1 MRWKRFK
8 LVPEMEGTV
17 AQWYARQRGTQ
28 RQIESFR
35 KQAVELTAGLPS
47 GTNVLEIAPGP
58 GYLAVAI
65 AQLGRC
71 HVTGLDISRTFVE
84 IAKEKAREAGVKVEF
99 RHGDV
104 ANVPFDSNSFDL
116 IVCQAA
122 FKNFTQPVRALD
134 EMHRVLRVGGTVV
147 IQDLSKDASSA
158 EIEGDGAQ
166 SRQRVHDEIRAGDD
180 TSTPRLLVG
189 PVRASR
195 RRERLPDVRHQKR
208 RDRFGGAV
216 EEDDRREGRVKL
228 ECLAD
233 GRASVG
239 DAMTVSPGIVDVPP
253 GRHSRC
259 SASGAKLKVSSWATS
274 ASRLCFSVGGP
285 LPYIDNVAFRL
296 KMLLLVSPCSARH
309 SVTRKCDG

>member
-158 EIEGDGAQ
+158 EIDQEVKAMGL
-166 SRQRVHDEIRAGDD
+166 SRVNAFTTKFVLATI
-180 TSTPRLLVG
+180 L
-189 PVRASR
+189 R
-195 RRERLPDVRHQKR
+195 RRAYSSAQFERVV
-208 RDRFGGAV
+208 A
-216 EEDDRREGRVKL
+216 E
-228 ECLAD
+228 
-233 GRASVG
+233 S
-239 DAMTVSPGIVDVPP
+239 
-253 GRHSRC
+253 
-259 SASGAKLKVSSWATS
+259 
-274 ASRLCFSVGGP
+274 
-285 LPYIDNVAFRL
+285 AFRTFDIKKDGIGLEVRL
-296 KMLLLVSPCSARH
+296 KKTTVEKAA
-309 SVTRKCDG
+309 

>member
-1 MRWKRFK
+1 MSWKRFK

-17 AQWYARQRGTQ
+17 AQWYARQRGTH

-35 KQAVELTAGLPS
+35 KQALKLTAGLPS
-47 GTNVLEIAPGP
+47 DTNVLEIAPGP

-104 ANVPFDSNSFDL
+104 ANMPFDSNSFDL

-158 EIEGDGAQ
+158 EIDQEVKAMGL
-166 SRQRVHDEIRAGDD
+166 SRVNAFTTKFVLATI
-180 TSTPRLLVG
+180 L
-189 PVRASR
+189 R
-195 RRERLPDVRHQKR
+195 RRAYSSAQFERVV
-208 RDRFGGAV
+208 A
-216 EEDDRREGRVKL
+216 E
-228 ECLAD
+228 
-233 GRASVG
+233 S
-239 DAMTVSPGIVDVPP
+239 
-253 GRHSRC
+253 
-259 SASGAKLKVSSWATS
+259 
-274 ASRLCFSVGGP
+274 
-285 LPYIDNVAFRL
+285 AFRTFDIQKDGIGLEVRL
-296 KMLLLVSPCSARH
+296 KKSTVEKAA
-309 SVTRKCDG
+309 